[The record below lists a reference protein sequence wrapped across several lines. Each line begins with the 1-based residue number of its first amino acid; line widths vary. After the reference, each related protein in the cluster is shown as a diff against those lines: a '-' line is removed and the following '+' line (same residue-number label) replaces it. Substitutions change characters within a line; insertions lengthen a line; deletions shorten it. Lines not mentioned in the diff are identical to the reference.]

1 MSKVWFITGAGSG
14 IGTGIAKAA
23 LHSGDRVVATGR
35 NLDKVRNALRDV
47 TSKNLAFVQLDVT
60 DEVQAKTAVEEAVKR
75 FGRIDVLVNNAGY
88 SLLGNFEEMTTA
100 EIERQFATNF
110 YGVVYVMRAVLPVMR
125 QQRSGHIINISSVAG
140 VVEFKHCAAYAASKF
155 AVEGISLSVGVEG
168 FGIKMTLVEPGF
180 FRTDLLDDRNVK
192 WPSNAIAD
200 YAAEGNVQETWSAY
214 NGTQQGDPAKLGDA
228 LVKIAGMENPPKLF
242 VVGSDAIAAIASA
255 VEERL
260 QATHAHD
267 RAIEI
272 NGRFVLAIAQEASSN
287 LRLCTSPFKTRQQ
300 DRGLNRKEQY

>member
-14 IGTGIAKAA
+14 IGTGTVKAA

-47 TSKNLAFVQLDVT
+47 ASENLAFVQLDVS

-140 VVEFKHCAAYAASKF
+140 VVGFKHCAAYAASKF
-155 AVEGISLSVGVEG
+155 AVEGISLSVAVEVEG
-168 FGIKMTLVEPGF
+168 FGIKMTVVEPGF
-180 FRTDLLDDRNVK
+180 FRTDLLDNQNVR

-242 VVGSDAIAAIASA
+242 VAGSDALTAIASA

-260 QATHAHD
+260 QATRAHEELSKSTD
-267 RAIEI
+267 
-272 NGRFVLAIAQEASSN
+272 GSF
-287 LRLCTSPFKTRQQ
+287 
-300 DRGLNRKEQY
+300 